1 MSIDGLLRVVTGCY
15 VTTYDYQW
23 VLMIMGIIMIING
36 YYQWVLISTFGPWYK
51 SLDLYLVNFLC
62 QYSTV

>member
-1 MSIDGLLRVVTGCY
+1 MSIDGLLQVVT
-15 VTTYDYQW
+15 
-23 VLMIMGIIMIING
+23 LPRMIMGIIMIING